1 MLAMAMIHPIDAPF
15 PVNRRM
21 LIDYLSRRSPFKK
34 KKFPLQE
41 KRYNEVKHQAKK
53 KMVKTATRNLGK
65 FRKKYRKSSPHVWLI
80 SFENRN
86 QRN

>member
-34 KKFPLQE
+34 KIPASRE
-41 KRYNEVKHQAKK
+41 KVQRGKASSKK